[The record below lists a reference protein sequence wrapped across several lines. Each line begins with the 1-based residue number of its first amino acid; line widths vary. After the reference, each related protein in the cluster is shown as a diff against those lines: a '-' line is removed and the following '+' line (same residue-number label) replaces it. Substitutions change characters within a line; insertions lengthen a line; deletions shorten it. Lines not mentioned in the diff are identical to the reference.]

1 MIGLILGTSEGKK
14 ILALLNK
21 FTEDIFV
28 STATEYGG
36 ELLKEYRYKI
46 LNTKPLNLE
55 DLVECLKSNDIT
67 LLVDASHPF
76 AIVVT
81 QNAIEACSR
90 LNIEYLRY
98 ERPAVAD
105 NCEGEV
111 IKVKNYEEL
120 KEKLSMVEG
129 TILNT
134 TGSRNIEKF
143 IEMKLKNRIVHR
155 VLPSVKV
162 MEKCFSLGIKTEDI
176 VAIKG
181 PISYELNLSFLK
193 EYDAKAI
200 VLKDSGLQGGTYEKL
215 KAAADSKIKAF
226 VIERDEVVYNK
237 VFYKE
242 EELVRYIEEKL
253 NLKFNDKSKR
263 C

>member
-14 ILALLNK
+14 ILSLLNK
-21 FTEDIFV
+21 FTDNILV

-36 ELLKEYRYKI
+36 ELLKEYKYKL
-46 LNTKPLNLE
+46 LNTRPLNLE
-55 DLVECLKSNDIT
+55 DLIEYLKSSGIT
-67 LLVDASHPF
+67 LLVDASHPY
-76 AIVVT
+76 ALVVT
-81 QNAIEACSR
+81 ENAMEACKR

-105 NCEGEV
+105 KCGGAV

-120 KEKLSMVEG
+120 KEKLSNIEG

-134 TGSRNIEKF
+134 TGSKNIEKF

-155 VLPSVKV
+155 VLPSVEV

-181 PISYELNLSFLK
+181 PISYELNLSFIK
-193 EYDAKAI
+193 EYAAKAI
-200 VLKDSGLQGGTYEKL
+200 VLKDSGLQGGTYEKI
-215 KAAADSKIKAF
+215 KAAEACSIKTF
-226 VIERDEVVYNK
+226 VIERNEVVYNK
-237 VFYKE
+237 VFNE
-242 EELVRYIEEKL
+242 EESLVSYIENKL
-253 NLKFNDKSKR
+253 NLK
-263 C
+263 